1 MKRLIESI
9 GASSQFYL
17 GQSGSSLMTL
27 SKDLAEDVENSL
39 AVFLDLDKS
48 EMFQNDEKIL
58 RKYGVE
64 ILKIK

>member
-1 MKRLIESI
+1 M
-9 GASSQFYL
+9 A
-17 GQSGSSLMTL
+17 GQALA
-27 SKDLAEDVENSL
+27 KYLAEDVENSL

>member
-1 MKRLIESI
+1 M
-9 GASSQFYL
+9 A
-17 GQSGSSLMTL
+17 GQALA
-27 SKDLAEDVENSL
+27 KHLAEDVENSL